1 MEVKNET
8 TMTKK
13 KFNWSELYLIL
24 MMCGLCISLPGFEF
38 LLVKRC
44 NFADIWY
51 IVFPPLIWSIV
62 WFIVYLIKEDT
73 FKEFR
78 IDRIKK
84 QMEFNNPF
92 KEWNETYK

>member
-1 MEVKNET
+1 
-8 TMTKK
+8 MTKK